1 MCIHANTAA
10 SLFAWL
16 QCRGCSLPL
25 SKALGGG
32 HARPSGCHILLNV
45 ALTPECSFSSAGK
58 LQSSFS
64 ICWQIKLQMQCHQ
77 ASCQLSFQVGGQLQ
91 HANTAASLFAWLE
104 CHDYPLPR
112 SKALGRGNTSSS
124 GCHILLNVAL
134 TPAFPF
140 NRREVVVFL
149 LHLLANRQQGVK
161 GHQAS
166 CQPSFWVGGHVQSC
180 QHSSKSLCMAAMPW
194 LSTPSFWGIWC
205 RAC

>member
-1 MCIHANTAA
+1 MPTQQQV
-10 SLFAWL
+10 SLLAWL
-16 QCRGCSLPL
+16 QRHDCPL
-25 SKALGGG
+25 HLFKVLGAG

-104 CHDYPLPR
+104 CHDYPLPLF
-112 SKALGRGNTSSS
+112 KALRGVHASSS
-124 GCHILLNVAL
+124 GCHILLNVSL

-140 NRREVVVFL
+140 NRREVVVFF
-149 LHLLANRQQGVK
+149 LHLLANRQQWVK

-166 CQPSFWVGGHVQSC
+166 CQLSFWVGGHVHSC

-194 LSTPSFWGIWC
+194 LSTPSF
-205 RAC
+205 